1 MFFLYSNMKAA
12 MFLLF
17 LHHCNLR
24 YFILLISQAAE
35 NLGMAMVFT
44 LVTSAKEWLSERFAE
59 DAGDEDGDDD
69 EAAKD
74 EVLFFPRV
82 RCVYL
87 WISCIK
93 R

>member
-1 MFFLYSNMKAA
+1 MSDLYFLS
-12 MFLLF
+12 L
-17 LHHCNLR
+17 LHHCNSR

-59 DAGDEDGDDD
+59 DAGDEDDGED

-74 EVLFFPRV
+74 EVFFFPRV
-82 RCVYL
+82 KCV
-87 WISCIK
+87 